1 MSATSLGYVE
11 FGEWDDAHRVAVLE
25 PTLETAFEAL
35 NAALSDVLTDRDLA
49 RLRNATGRVKSK
61 RRTWRKIGQPRYSQ
75 RIATVDDIPTV
86 IDDLIGLR
94 LTCTNLRDIEMVQ
107 SALDSL
113 PRRRGRSLWLDPK
126 SERDY
131 VAAPKPSGYRG
142 WHVNLG
148 IEVDVDGQRRPM
160 TCELQVRT
168 LLQDSWGELTHE
180 ETYSKDGKLPPLVE
194 VLSKR
199 MADLF
204 STLDDIA
211 EDLRTE
217 LDRIDAE
224 IVAEPVLDPDA
235 TVMLTGQAADA
246 AEVLRDRWEAID
258 RPTDMG
264 SLAWALQREFG
275 AEVSD
280 DWFGHGNFKRFLRA
294 AVPDGEIST
303 GGTPYLLPLRVD
315 ADEAGVENETE
326 IPRAATDLRRVDRS
340 FPLLDTEQWVALAH
354 QLAAGWREV
363 GRRSQSE
370 RSLHELTRAA
380 RDGATEAGTTIARR
394 HFEHVARA
402 LLSADGATGEPMSAS
417 EISDRF
423 ATLTLQRMSELRIVG
438 KKNEAGRAFVRRWL
452 GALDA
457 EAT

>member
-1 MSATSLGYVE
+1 MGYVE
-11 FGEWDDAHRVAVLE
+11 FGEWYDAYRVAVLE
-25 PTLETAFEAL
+25 PSLEAAFEAL
-35 NAALSDVLTDRDLA
+35 DAALSDVLTDRDLT
-49 RLRNATGRVKSK
+49 RLRNSAGRVKSK
-61 RRTWRKIGQPRYSQ
+61 RRTWRKIGQPRYSE
-75 RIATVDDIPTV
+75 RITTVDDIPAV

-113 PRRRGRSLWLDPK
+113 PRRKGRSLWLDAK

-131 VAAPKPSGYRG
+131 VASPKPSGYRG

-148 IEVDVDGQRRPM
+148 IEVEVDGQRRPI

-180 ETYSKDGKLPPLVE
+180 ETYSKDGTLPPLVE

-217 LDRIDAE
+217 LDRIDEA
-224 IVAEPVLDPDA
+224 IVTESVPDRDGA
-235 TVMLTGQAADA
+235 VTLTGQAADA

-280 DWFGHGNFKRFLRA
+280 DWFGHGSFKRFLRA

-303 GGTPYLLPLRVD
+303 GGTPYLLPLSAA
-315 ADEAGVENETE
+315 ADDAGVESETE
-326 IPRAATDLRRVDRS
+326 IPRAAIELRRVDRS
-340 FPLLDTEQWVALAH
+340 FPLLDTEQWVALAQ
-354 QLAAGWREV
+354 QLAAGWRDV

-370 RSLHELTRAA
+370 KSLHELTRAA

-402 LLSADGATGEPMSAS
+402 LLFSEGVTGDPLSAA
-417 EISDRF
+417 EITDRF
-423 ATLTLQRMSELRIVG
+423 AAVTLQRMSELRIVG
-438 KKNEAGRAFVRRWL
+438 KKNDAGRTFVRRWL
-452 GALDA
+452 GVRDA
-457 EAT
+457 EVT